1 MGGEFEGKMDAC
13 ICMAESLYCPP
24 ETIIILLTGYISIYN
39 KMFFKKKRAIHW
51 NVDGHPIL
59 MLGEVKKNVILICGF
74 GTFHHIKVPYR

>member
-1 MGGEFEGKMDAC
+1 MGEGSLGKMDAC

-51 NVDGHPIL
+51 NVDGASNSDAGGGQEKCDTNMWL
-59 MLGEVKKNVILICGF
+59 W
-74 GTFHHIKVPYR
+74 HISSH